1 MLSISDLKKGRIIVL
16 NDEPH
21 QVLFSQLSKKG
32 RAGSVLSTKLK
43 NLVRGT
49 IVERNFKQSDK
60 FPEADIEEV
69 FAEYLY
75 NDDEGYHFMDTQTFE
90 QYGLASSVID
100 DHTQKFLQD
109 QLRVKITFYQNEPIT
124 IELPPKVVL
133 TVTQA
138 PPGAKG
144 NTVDAAQK
152 TVVTETGLEVSAPMF
167 IKEGDSIKVNTE
179 TGQYEEKVNS
189 R

>member
-1 MLSISDLKKGRIIVL
+1 MLSISDLKKGTVIVID
-16 NDEPH
+16 NEPH

-49 IVERNFKQSDK
+49 VMERNFKQSDK
-60 FPEADIEEV
+60 FPEADIDEV

-75 NDDEGYHFMDTQTFE
+75 YDDEGYHFMDTQTYE
-90 QYGLASSVID
+90 QYDLSAEIIT

-109 QLRVKITFYQNEPIT
+109 QLQVKITFYQDDPID
-124 IELPPKVVL
+124 IELPSKVIL
-133 TVTQA
+133 PVTQA

-167 IKEGDSIKVNTE
+167 IHEGDSIKVNTE
-179 TGQYEEKVNS
+179 TGQYEEKVS
-189 R
+189 TH